1 MKYLSK
7 LTPAET
13 LIVLTGDKTP
23 LSELLKYT
31 FMDLLLKQV
40 LSIKEVQEQASDR
53 DPVRVIK
60 YVREGENFN
69 QHQDRLHESVILSV
83 FQKTPDVSILF
94 RNLVK
99 IAYQNA
105 KHKRHYYPQLTENSN
120 LREAFSTSIF
130 EKLFCKFSYTQKGK
144 RMKAEVEQEI
154 SELTRSIS
162 ALVATDKT
170 RGIQLL
176 KSIGGN
182 MFLLKGLEFDIAKE
196 IDRELME
203 EMSKRNSGSGC
214 SSACWVYFGDYSDTF
229 DSSCSSDSS
238 TGCGGNSGCSGCG
251 GCGGCGGD

>member
-1 MKYLSK
+1 MKYLTK

-40 LSIKEVQEQASDR
+40 LSIKEVQDQAGER
-53 DPVRVIK
+53 DPVRIIK
-60 YVREGENFN
+60 YVREGEKFN
-69 QHQDRLHESVILSV
+69 QHHDRLHESVILSV

-105 KHKRHYYPQLTENSN
+105 RHKRHYYPQLIENSN
-120 LREAFSTSIF
+120 LREAFTSNIF
-130 EKLFCKFSYTQKGK
+130 EKLFCKFSYTQRGK
-144 RMKAEVEQEI
+144 QMKTEIETEI
-154 SELTRSIS
+154 SELEKSIS
-162 ALVATDKT
+162 SVMATDKA
-170 RGIQLL
+170 RGVELL
-176 KSIGGN
+176 RSIGGN

-196 IDRELME
+196 IDHELTE

-214 SSACWVYFGDYSDTF
+214 SSACWVYFDDYSDTF

-238 TGCGGNSGCSGCG
+238 TGCGGDSGCSGCSGCG
-251 GCGGCGGD
+251 GCGGD